1 MNGKKVVLFAMPNSQ
16 QLGQKISRELGIKL
30 TKIDVTT
37 FADGETILKSTE
49 TIRNKDVFV
58 IGATAP
64 PVNENIV
71 QLLIFLDSLKRASSA
86 SITVVL
92 SYYGY
97 ARQDRKSQGREPI
110 GAKLVADLLATAGAT
125 KVIAVDLHNPSIQGF
140 FDLPVDDLRGQYILA
155 KQLKKI
161 ASNLMIVSPDH
172 GGAVK
177 ARLLA
182 DILGGPS
189 EIAIIDKSRSGPN
202 QSTIQGVL
210 GNVEGR
216 DVVIIDDMIDTGG
229 TIVKA
234 AKHLKMAG
242 AKKII
247 VAATHGIFSRGFD
260 IFKNSPEIDQIVV
273 TDSIEQ
279 VTSIKS
285 PKLTVVS
292 LAEFIAKAIE
302 ATYSSTS
309 ITKIYHQMKERIH
322 N

>member
-1 MNGKKVVLFAMPNSQ
+1 MPNSQ
-16 QLGQKISRELGIKL
+16 KLGQKISRELGIKL

-110 GAKLVADLLATAGAT
+110 GAKLVADLIATAGAT

-155 KQLKKI
+155 KQLKKTR
-161 ASNLMIVSPDH
+161 AKL
-172 GGAVK
+172 
-177 ARLLA
+177 
-182 DILGGPS
+182 
-189 EIAIIDKSRSGPN
+189 
-202 QSTIQGVL
+202 
-210 GNVEGR
+210 
-216 DVVIIDDMIDTGG
+216 DDC
-229 TIVKA
+229 
-234 AKHLKMAG
+234 
-242 AKKII
+242 
-247 VAATHGIFSRGFD
+247 FSRPRR
-260 IFKNSPEIDQIVV
+260 S
-273 TDSIEQ
+273 
-279 VTSIKS
+279 
-285 PKLTVVS
+285 
-292 LAEFIAKAIE
+292 
-302 ATYSSTS
+302 
-309 ITKIYHQMKERIH
+309 R
-322 N
+322 